1 MAGQLYDEL
10 YADLPGVQTSASAE
24 SLESE
29 ITSKTTDTANS
40 SESDPAE
47 EQFKTRS
54 LKSYTM
60 AFKLEVIDFAIK
72 KNINHAASNFYKV
85 WLGSKLDERSTHRQ
99 LSPKSEDDKIVCFRQ
114 AIPIGRETLR
124 SARQKPDIEMV
135 FAEEEDIDENI
146 INGLD
151 DMEIV

>member
-10 YADLPGVQTSASAE
+10 YAELPGVQTSASAE

-40 SESDPAE
+40 SESDTAE

-72 KNINHAASNFYKV
+72 KNSNHAASTFYKV
-85 WLGSKLDERSTHRQ
+85 DRNTVRAWRKNEARYR
-99 LSPKSEDDKIVCFRQ
+99 
-114 AIPIGRETLR
+114 RESMANVR
-124 SARQKPDIEMV
+124 GGQKKNLPCK
-135 FAEEEDIDENI
+135 
-146 INGLD
+146 
-151 DMEIV
+151 